1 MDGATD
7 LADLL
12 GGGSGPVQNPS
23 LPQSTTFSPI
33 VTGGVDPFIS
43 PMNTSGMGGM
53 GKTAT
58 SSESNEHMFMRARYM
73 IKSLM
78 VYVGFFA
85 AAMLISLSTP
95 RSMIL
100 QYIPNTYTSGGVP
113 SYMGA
118 GILAAVAV
126 ATAYVI
132 GTLMS
137 AIV

>member
-1 MDGATD
+1 MADGATD

-12 GGGSGPVQNPS
+12 GGGPVQNPT
-23 LPQSTTFSPI
+23 LPQSTTFAPI
-33 VTGGVDPFIS
+33 VTGGADPFIS
-43 PMNTSGMGGM
+43 PMNTSGM

-58 SSESNEHMFMRARYM
+58 SSESNEHMFARARYM
-73 IKSLM
+73 VKNLM

-85 AAMLISLSTP
+85 AAMLISMSTP
-95 RSMIL
+95 RSLIL

-118 GILAAVAV
+118 AILAGVAVAV
-126 ATAYVI
+126 AYVV

-137 AIV
+137 SII

>member
-1 MDGATD
+1 MADGATD

-12 GGGSGPVQNPS
+12 GGGPVQNPT
-23 LPQSTTFSPI
+23 LPQSTTFAPI
-33 VTGGVDPFIS
+33 VTGGADPFIS
-43 PMNTSGMGGM
+43 PMNTSGM

-58 SSESNEHMFMRARYM
+58 SSESNEHMFSRARYM
-73 IKSLM
+73 VKNLM

-85 AAMLISLSTP
+85 AAMLISMSTP
-95 RSMIL
+95 RSLIL

-118 GILAAVAV
+118 AILAGVAVAV
-126 ATAYVI
+126 AYVL

>member
-1 MDGATD
+1 MADGATD

-12 GGGSGPVQNPS
+12 GSGPVQNPT
-23 LPQSTTFSPI
+23 LPQSTTFAPI
-33 VTGGVDPFIS
+33 VTGGGDPFIA
-43 PMNTSGMGGM
+43 PMNTSGVGR
-53 GKTAT
+53 TAT
-58 SSESNEHMFMRARYM
+58 SSESNDHMFMRARYM
-73 IKSLM
+73 VKNLM

-95 RSMIL
+95 RSLIL

-118 GILAAVAV
+118 AILAGVAV
-126 ATAYVI
+126 ATAYVL

-137 AIV
+137 VLV